1 MLRRLCENKK
11 ITPSFT
17 TGIAKPPR
25 IRALAQITLKIFYV
39 FTLSLRRCN
48 VQIIIF

>member
-1 MLRRLCENKK
+1 MILEVCEKKK

-25 IRALAQITLKIFYV
+25 IRALAQITLKIFWV
-39 FTLSLRRCN
+39 FTQAL
-48 VQIIIF
+48 